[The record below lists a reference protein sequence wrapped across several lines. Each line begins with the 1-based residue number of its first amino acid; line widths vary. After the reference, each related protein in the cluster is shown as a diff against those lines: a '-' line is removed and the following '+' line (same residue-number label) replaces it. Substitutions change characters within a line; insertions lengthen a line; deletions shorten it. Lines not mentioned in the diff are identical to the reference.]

1 MNTWVWIAIAVV
13 AAIIIVGVLWSALR
27 TRRTRSLQDR
37 FGPEY
42 DRELEKAGGRRE
54 AERELAER
62 EKRHDELELRPLSD
76 DARERYIEEW
86 QATQARFVDD
96 PTGAVSEADNLVQR
110 VMRDRG
116 YPVDDF
122 EQRAADISVEH
133 PELVERY
140 RTANGSPARASAAR
154 RQPRTSGTRYAT
166 TGRCSSSCS
175 RSAMTTRVGTSTT
188 RAKAPASR
196 VCARSARSSAPC
208 SATDRSRGRHGA
220 HVRRPTSARAESSCS
235 PGLSSP
241 AACCRRCAGS
251 SGPSGVLRSTEGWGR
266 SRPPRSGGC
275 RATDACGAGSVL
287 GAGVRR
293 DLLPGR
299 DLRLHLRGGIRE
311 LPGERIPHGALPAPD
326 FMAIPVDLPLDLALI
341 ELGRA
346 ASVSVVVAGSGVLSA
361 RSVEAAPSETTR
373 AQAHADASVNF
384 WYI

>member
-13 AAIIIVGVLWSALR
+13 AAIMIVGVLWSALS
-27 TRRTRSLQDR
+27 TRRARSLQER

-140 RTANGSPARASAAR
+140 RTASGIARASE
-154 RQPRTSGTRYAT
+154 
-166 TGRCSSSCS
+166 
-175 RSAMTTRVGTSTT
+175 
-188 RAKAPASR
+188 
-196 VCARSARSSAPC
+196 
-208 SATDRSRGRHGA
+208 RGQA
-220 HVRRPTSARAESSCS
+220 
-235 PGLSSP
+235 
-241 AACCRRCAGS
+241 
-251 SGPSGVLRSTEGWGR
+251 STE
-266 SRPPRSGGC
+266 
-275 RATDACGAGSVL
+275 
-287 GAGVRR
+287 
-293 DLLPGR
+293 
-299 DLRLHLRGGIRE
+299 DLRHSVRHYRALFVELLEVGDDDQGADVDDARE
-311 LPGERIPHGALPAPD
+311 G
-326 FMAIPVDLPLDLALI
+326 
-341 ELGRA
+341 
-346 ASVSVVVAGSGVLSA
+346 ASVSRL
-361 RSVEAAPSETTR
+361 R
-373 AQAHADASVNF
+373 
-384 WYI
+384 